1 MPCNGVTLD
10 GAVTNA
16 LPPPVSVVAAE
27 AAGPIT
33 ATDFAP
39 LACSGSVLALF
50 LSSTVP
56 ASATWFEIAWSAGV
70 VTTVLVVP
78 VGGLLNSLKR
88 NSSRAIRRT
97 ISLSVAMLT

>member
-1 MPCNGVTLD
+1 MPGSGVTLD

-16 LPPPVSVVAAE
+16 LPPPVSVGDAE

-33 ATDFAP
+33 ATEP
-39 LACSGSVLALF
+39 PPCGCSGRVLPLFLGRTVPVLATL
-50 LSSTVP
+50 VP
-56 ASATWFEIAWSAGV
+56 IAWSACV

-88 NSSRAIRRT
+88 NISRTIRRT
-97 ISLSVAMLT
+97 IWLSVAVLT